1 MYLCAPHTHTHTHT
15 HTPHLNVNEM
25 DGVLSNFP
33 GLMQKEGTVLPMNQQ
48 HVEYKKYLKKSAV
61 LK

>member
-1 MYLCAPHTHTHTHT
+1 
-15 HTPHLNVNEM
+15 M